1 MQRWQNICD
10 YRAYIERVFSGQSPR
25 ESSENLTNEMKRME
39 RVALGLR
46 TRDGV
51 SATELKD
58 FGPGTDELLALG
70 LLRRSNGNFVLT
82 PKGKALTDSITEAF
96 L

>member
-1 MQRWQNICD
+1 
-10 YRAYIERVFSGQSPR
+10 
-25 ESSENLTNEMKRME
+25 MKRTE
-39 RVALGLR
+39 RIALSLR

-51 SATELKD
+51 SDADLKD
-58 FGPGTDELLALG
+58 FGAETDELLALG
-70 LLRRSNGNFVLT
+70 LLRRSNGHFVLT